1 MKYIMKKLTLFL
13 VLNLVINSLFPQN
26 KSIYQQG
33 VSAQENIN
41 AIINLAPY
49 SDGAVGFDNRY
60 EGVKGSVR
68 LFDRLLPSYL
78 KIKGQ
83 DFYVKLETDIDVVR
97 NTLLF
102 THPKTGKLLSI
113 PSDIVVELVVTNE
126 GNEVIFR
133 TTNTLAFDNDI
144 KEPRFYQVLAESP
157 FLFIKVPEK
166 KFIEASYKGA
176 YSANR
181 PYDEYETRYKYYL
194 SSYDNILHK
203 IQLNKN
209 SLLKLFPDK
218 KEIIKEALKT
228 GSYTNNEEMVLSVLK
243 KF

>member
-1 MKYIMKKLTLFL
+1 MKKLTLFL
-13 VLNLVINSLFPQN
+13 VSTLVLNNLFSQN

-33 VSAQENIN
+33 ISAQENLN

-49 SDGAVGFDNRY
+49 SEGAVGFDTRY

-78 KIKGQ
+78 KVKGQ
-83 DFYVKLETDIDVVR
+83 DYYVELETDIDVVN

-102 THPKTGKLLSI
+102 VHPKTGKLLAI
-113 PSDIVVELVVTNE
+113 PSDIIIELVVKNE
-126 GNEVIFR
+126 GNEMIFR
-133 TTNTLAFDNDI
+133 TANALAYKSDI
-144 KEPRFYQVLAESP
+144 REQKFYQVLADSP

-194 SSYDNILHK
+194 SSNDNILHK

-218 KEIIKEALKT
+218 KEKIKEVLKT
-228 GSYTNNEEMVLSVLK
+228 GSYTNDEEMVLSVLK
-243 KF
+243 KL